1 MCANTLIILHEGS
14 DDVRALIILEINIW
28 ICSVLPDH

>member
-1 MCANTLIILHEGS
+1 MCTNMLIILHEGS

-28 ICSVLPDH
+28 ICSLLLDH